1 MTLQDMPTEIA
12 ILPLDQV
19 ILFPRACLPLHIFE
33 PRYIKMIEDAFA
45 NKRLIGIIQPKSTS
59 QDTGQIFSTG
69 CVGRITHLS
78 ETEDGHYH
86 IDLVGICR
94 FNVIKEKTDIKQNPY
109 RTIHASWSNYDGD
122 FSKKEPICINKERI
136 IPILKTYLEKMEMCC
151 DKWDDLCSVDDEK
164 LISSLSMICPLPSN
178 EKQALLETK
187 TLHERTKLLET
198 LLKMAIIDDCP
209 RNC

>member
-33 PRYIKMIEDAFA
+33 PRYIQMIEDAFA
-45 NKRLIGIIQPKSTS
+45 NKRLIGIIQPKTTS
-59 QDTGQIFSTG
+59 QGTGRIFSTG

-94 FNVIKEKTDIKQNPY
+94 YPY
-109 RTIHASWSNYDGD
+109 RTIHASWSNYNDD
-122 FSKKEPICINKERI
+122 FLKKEPICINKERI
-136 IPILKTYLEKMEMCC
+136 IPILKAYLEKMEMCC
-151 DKWDDLCSVDDEK
+151 DKWEDLCSIDDEK